1 MARVIDADHLTQIVC
16 SATILS
22 DGFKDVFCRLVAGE
36 PTIDSPTSSQ
46 FKRMAVQMGYEP
58 VVYCKNCKHRD
69 PEDKRCDCGCWH
81 VPFTTND
88 NDFCRYGEWRTNA
101 NEPDG
106 A

>member
-1 MARVIDADHLTQIVC
+1 MRLIDADHLTQIVC
-16 SATILS
+16 GATIFS
-22 DGFKDVFCRLVAGE
+22 DGFKNVFRKLVAGE
-36 PTIDSPTSSQ
+36 PTIDRPTRSQ
-46 FKRMAVQMGYEP
+46 FKRMALQMGYEP

>member
-1 MARVIDADHLTQIVC
+1 MARLIDADHLTQIVC

-101 NEPDG
+101 NEPNG